1 MTDVKLLKVVIDN
14 WFRMQLVIDINI
26 RLKNN

>member
-1 MTDVKLLKVVIDN
+1 MTDVKLLKVVIAN